1 MKICTILRKPL
12 QTSWLSVS
20 VCQKLLQGVV
30 TELYTRVPTVRG
42 TPQAAS
48 ACAMLVESDIK
59 GGVRGIV
66 P

>member
-20 VCQKLLQGVV
+20 VCQKLLQGVA
-30 TELYTRVPTVRG
+30 TGFCPRVPPARG

-59 GGVRGIV
+59 EGVRGIL